1 MDQLNPRDFEDIYNR
16 VIEYVDLLVDKVNPQ
31 KFLFISVDGVV
42 PRAKVNQS
50 RERRFKAG
58 RGMADKQ

>member
-1 MDQLNPRDFEDIYNR
+1 MDQLNPRGFEEIYNR

-50 RERRFKAG
+50 RERRFKG
-58 RGMADKQ
+58 GKRMGEM